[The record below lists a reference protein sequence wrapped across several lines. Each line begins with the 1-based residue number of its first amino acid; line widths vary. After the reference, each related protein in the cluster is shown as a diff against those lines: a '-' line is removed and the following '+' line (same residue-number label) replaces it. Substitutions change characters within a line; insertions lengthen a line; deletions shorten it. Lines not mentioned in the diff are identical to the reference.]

1 MAEIEAPPNTRKYE
15 VGSALDTSRQ
25 YRDYDGTIREFNV
38 GPSVQDK
45 KDMLKIDP
53 QASQLSAALRL
64 PVRRAKWDIVPG
76 EGDNGEKEFIEW
88 CLHASSRQGGMT
100 TPIRDVISKMGNA
113 IVYKIAPFEKVWKV
127 ADRGPYQG
135 KVILHKI
142 GYRPPGT
149 VKMRTDVNGSFN
161 GFKQEVRK
169 GDKQITAT
177 FDPKRALVYI
187 HGSDEEP
194 ILGTSPFDVVYNT
207 WKQKLK
213 VSFFFFAFLENVAF
227 PRTIAKVA
235 NEDPDALQYL
245 LDKARRLSA
254 QGIIGL
260 YDEETLEAYESQRSS
275 REYGDALE
283 YLDWQ
288 MAKACLGQFLDL
300 GTSGER
306 GSYALSQDKINF
318 FYELLDAIL
327 QDMANSLNE
336 YLISD
341 LVQYNFG
348 RDAAFPK
355 IKFRPV
361 NDKSALPIIDLYKT
375 VIQANAPNL
384 TPPFLL
390 SLMSRVEEILDL
402 EIDPLS
408 EYDKDD
414 LEMITKTI
422 PTARDHLLSKESRA
436 GAGQN
441 AVTGLDKNANNKT
454 PQSQEPA
461 NEPTLVK
468 SDSAVQKAIDSQS

>member
-1 MAEIEAPPNTRKYE
+1 MTEIAPPSARKYE
-15 VGSALDTSRQ
+15 VGSTLDTSRQ
-25 YRDYDGTIREFNV
+25 YRDYDGTVREMDS
-38 GPSVQDK
+38 GPTVNDK
-45 KDMLKIDP
+45 KDMLRIDP
-53 QASQLSAALRL
+53 QASQLNAALRL
-64 PVRRAKWDIVPG
+64 PVRRAKWDVIAG
-76 EGDNGEKEFIEW
+76 EGDNGEQEFIEW

-100 TPIRDVISKMGNA
+100 TPIRDIISKMGNA
-113 IVYKIAPFEKVWKV
+113 IVYKVAPFEKVWKI
-127 ADRGPYQG
+127 ADRGPYAG
-135 KVILHKI
+135 KVVLHKI
-142 GYRPPGT
+142 GYRPPAT
-149 VKMRTDVNGSFN
+149 VKMRTDHNGSFAGFVQEIVKN
-161 GFKQEVRK
+161 GKSLK
-169 GDKQITAT
+169 PT
-177 FDPKRALVYI
+177 FDPRRSLVYI

-227 PRTIAKVA
+227 PRTIARVS

-245 LDKARRLSA
+245 LDKTRRLSA

-260 YDEETLEAYESQRSS
+260 YDEENIEAYESMRSS
-275 REYGDALE
+275 REYGEALE

-336 YLISD
+336 YVISD

-348 RDAAFPK
+348 KDAAFPK
-355 IKFRPV
+355 LKFRPV
-361 NDKSALPIIDLYKT
+361 NDKAAAPIIDLYKT
-375 VIQANAPNL
+375 VIMSNAPNL

-402 EIDPLS
+402 EIDPLQ
-408 EYDKDD
+408 EYDADM

-441 AVTGLDKNANNKT
+441 AVTGQDRNNNNTT
-454 PQSQEPA
+454 PQSEEPA
-461 NEPTLVK
+461 KETLVK
-468 SDSAVQKAIDSQS
+468 SDSAVQKAIDNKKE